1 MRRGQ
6 VIPGNGCVTTAL
18 VFGPDAH
25 SLRLAGSMAIAT
37 NTFSPMAAG
46 VHSPGAS
53 PRGFVGDR
61 GYGVNRMTGRTDPV
75 QFFAGAA
82 AAVNPVRDPRSRR
95 LGAGAG
101 PSGQPG
107 LPSTGADDGGGPISW
122 LGYGQFGSPGMGG

>member
-1 MRRGQ
+1 MAKK
-6 VIPGNGCVTTAL
+6 VIPANGRTTIAV

-25 SLRLAGSMAIAT
+25 AVRLAGSMALAT
-37 NTFSPMAAG
+37 LPFSPMAVG

-53 PRGFVGDR
+53 AKGFVGDR

-82 AAVNPVRDPRSRR
+82 AATRPIQDPKARR
-95 LGAGAG
+95 LGIGAM

-107 LPSTGADDGGGPISW
+107 LPSTGTDDNP
-122 LGYGQFGSPGMGG
+122 LGRFGMRRGWTS